1 MINPRFAIWYYI
13 LKLNRLR
20 WTVLRRFIFCQLKLL
35 TFCVYI
41 NTPTRLQARFQLW
54 TTYEKNLSAYIN
66 SKEKMISAILFSFT
80 CWVLPSFLN
89 STFSYKNS
97 LHFPLRNQSILESK
111 LSCVDFSSLF
121 WPYWCRVFQ
130 GNIGIEQNFWALQAA
145 LPRGDQNGA
154 QHHIHVTVHS
164 F

>member
-1 MINPRFAIWYYI
+1 MSKVGDQYKICHLLLHPQIKWTQINSSSKIHLLSI
-13 LKLNRLR
+13 N
-20 WTVLRRFIFCQLKLL
+20 LL
-35 TFCVYI
+35 TFCIYI

-66 SKEKMISAILFSFT
+66 SKEKMISPILFSFT

-97 LHFPLRNQSILESK
+97 LHLPLRNQSLLESK

-130 GNIGIEQNFWALQAA
+130 ENIGIEQNFWDFTK
-145 LPRGDQNGA
+145 RGSKWSPTSYTRNN
-154 QHHIHVTVHS
+154 T
-164 F
+164 